1 MPKKGTY
8 TMNLKAT
15 MVINRQSDKQVWG
28 QRILYSTHSI
38 IKHYNIEI

>member
-1 MPKKGTY
+1 MPKKGTH

-15 MVINRQSDKQVWG
+15 MVINRQILG
-28 QRILYSTHSI
+28 QRIPYSTHSI